1 MNLLSRHRFLLMAIA
16 TVLALP
22 VVLTSASL
30 ATEVLIFALAA
41 LGCNLLLGYTGLMSF
56 GQGIFLGLGS
66 YAAGLMLLHLKVPLP
81 VALATAVIV
90 GAVAALLVGWLSIR
104 QRGVYFVMLTLAFAQ
119 MFYFLAYTMQNITG
133 GDNGLLNIPRPQL
146 SAFGT
151 TLVPTTTPWQYYGLV
166 AMIFV
171 VVFAILQRVVDSVFG
186 RTLLAIR
193 DNEVRAAAIGYDIK
207 SFKLIAFMISGA
219 VTGLA
224 GALYAMMTGIA
235 PLSNIE
241 YHASESI
248 LIMTIIGGTGNLF
261 ASVLGA
267 AFYILVGDWLSSLW
281 PRWLMLLGLLLIAVA
296 LGMQKGLWGLG
307 QQIGRRLGW
316 RDRGTG
322 AAATTA
328 RHASPAPALQPTLGV
343 VSSDKEPTA

>member
-1 MNLLSRHRFLLMAIA
+1 MNVLKRYRYLLLSIV
-16 TVLALP
+16 TVLLLP
-22 VVLTSASL
+22 AMLSSASL

-66 YAAGLMLLHLKVPLP
+66 YAAGLALLYMRVPL
-81 VALATAVIV
+81 LAAVLAAMVV
-90 GAVAALLVGWLSIR
+90 GAVAALVVGWFSIR

-119 MFYFLAYTMQNITG
+119 MFYFLAYTLKDITG
-133 GDNGLLNIPRPQL
+133 GDNGLLNIPRPPL
-146 SAFGT
+146 ALFGI
-151 TLVPTTTPWQYYGLV
+151 TLIPTSTPWQYYSVV
-166 AMIFV
+166 AVIFV
-171 VVFAILQRVVDSVFG
+171 IAFALLQRVADSVLG

-193 DNEVRAAAIGYDIK
+193 DNETRAAAIGYDIK

-224 GALYAMMTGIA
+224 GALYAMLTGIA

-248 LIMTIIGGTGNLF
+248 LIMTVIGGTGNLF

-267 AFYILVGDWLSSLW
+267 AFYVLLGDWLSTLW
-281 PRWLMLLGLLLIAVA
+281 PRWLMLLGILLIAVS
-296 LGMQKGLWGLG
+296 LYMQKGLWGLG
-307 QQIGRRLGW
+307 VQLVQRLKPYRAP
-316 RDRGTG
+316 RD
-322 AAATTA
+322 
-328 RHASPAPALQPTLGV
+328 ASGV
-343 VSSDKEPTA
+343 KQEKN

>member
-1 MNLLSRHRFLLMAIA
+1 MHLLSRYRFVLLAIV
-16 TVLALP
+16 TVL
-22 VVLTSASL
+22 VLRVTLASASL

-66 YAAGLMLLHLKVPLP
+66 YTAGLLLLHLQVSLP
-81 VALATAVIV
+81 VALAGATLV
-90 GAVAALLVGWLSIR
+90 GAAAALLVGWLSIR

-119 MFYFLAYTMQNITG
+119 MFYFLAYTMQGVTG

-146 SAFGT
+146 SLGGI
-151 TLVPTTTPWQYYGLV
+151 TLLPTSTPWQYYGLV
-166 AMIFV
+166 GLIFV
-171 VVFAILQRVVDSVFG
+171 LVFAVLQRVVDSVFG

-193 DNEVRAAAIGYDIK
+193 DNEVRAAAVGYDVK
-207 SFKLIAFMISGA
+207 AFKLVAFMMSGA

-224 GALYAMMTGIA
+224 GALSAMMTGIA

-267 AFYILVGDWLSSLW
+267 AFYLLVGDWLSSIW
-281 PRWLMLLGLLLIAVA
+281 PRWLMLLGLLLIAIS

-307 QQIGRRLGW
+307 QQIGQRLAGRRAP
-316 RDRGTG
+316 RQVVD
-322 AAATTA
+322 AAAA
-328 RHASPAPALQPTLGV
+328 DERQAS
-343 VSSDKEPTA
+343 

>member
-1 MNLLSRHRFLLMAIA
+1 MKLILRYRFVLMAVA
-16 TVLALP
+16 TVLVLRLF
-22 VVLTSASL
+22 LTSASL

-66 YAAGLMLLHLKVPLP
+66 YAGGLMLLHLKAPLS
-81 VALATAVIV
+81 VALLVAIIV
-90 GAVAALLVGWLSIR
+90 GAIAALLVGWLSIR
-104 QRGVYFVMLTLAFAQ
+104 QRGVFFVMLTLGFAQ
-119 MFYFLAYTMQNITG
+119 MFYFLAYTMQGITG
-133 GDNGLLNIPRPQL
+133 GDNGLLNIPRPNL
-146 SAFGT
+146 TLFGT
-151 TLVPTTTPWQYYGLV
+151 TIWPTATPWQYFSLV
-166 AMIFV
+166 AVIFIG
-171 VVFAILQRVVDSVFG
+171 VFALLQRVADSVFG

-207 SFKLIAFMISGA
+207 TFKLIAFMISGA

-235 PLSNIE
+235 PLSSIE

-267 AFYILVGDWLSSLW
+267 AFYLLVGDWLSSLW
-281 PRWLMLLGLLLIAVA
+281 PRWLMLLGVLLIAIA

-307 QQIGRRLGW
+307 QQIGRLLKG
-316 RDRGTG
+316 
-322 AAATTA
+322 
-328 RHASPAPALQPTLGV
+328 RHAP
-343 VSSDKEPTA
+343 

>member
-1 MNLLSRHRFLLMAIA
+1 MKTLKSCRYLLLAIA
-16 TVLALP
+16 TVLLLP
-22 VVLTSASL
+22 ATLSSASL
-30 ATEVLIFALAA
+30 ATEILIFALAA

-66 YAAGLMLLHLKVPLP
+66 YAAGLALLHWHVPLLP
-81 VALATAVIV
+81 ALFAAMLI
-90 GAVAALLVGWLSIR
+90 GALAALLVGALAIR

-119 MFYFLAYTMQNITG
+119 MFYFLAYTLQDVTG

-146 SAFGT
+146 SAFGI
-151 TLVPTTTPWQYYGLV
+151 TLMPTESPWQYYSFV
-166 AMIFV
+166 ALIFV
-171 VVFAILQRVVDSVFG
+171 LVFALLQRVVDSVLG

-193 DNEVRAAAIGYDIK
+193 DNETRAAAIGYNIK

-224 GALYAMMTGIA
+224 GALYAMLIGIA

-267 AFYILVGDWLSSLW
+267 AFYLLVGDWLSMLW
-281 PRWLMLLGLLLIAVA
+281 PRWLMLLGFLLIAVS
-296 LGMQKGLWGLG
+296 LYMQQGLWGLG
-307 QQIGRRLGW
+307 QKIFALVPGQ
-316 RDRGTG
+316 RGQ
-322 AAATTA
+322 
-328 RHASPAPALQPTLGV
+328 RNQDQ
-343 VSSDKEPTA
+343 SS

>member
-1 MNLLSRHRFLLMAIA
+1 MNLLKRHRFVLMAMAAVLILPL
-16 TVLALP
+16 TVKSP
-22 VVLTSASL
+22 SL

-66 YAAGLMLLHLKVPLP
+66 YAGGLMLLRLHVPLP
-81 VALATAVIV
+81 VALLTAMAV
-90 GAVAALLVGWLSIR
+90 GASAALLVGWFAIR

-119 MFYFLAYTMQNITG
+119 MFYFLAYSLQDLTG
-133 GDNGLLNIPRPQL
+133 GDNGLLNIPRPPVTV
-146 SAFGT
+146 FGT
-151 TLVPTTTPWQYYGLV
+151 LLLPTATPWQYYTLV
-166 AMIFV
+166 ALIFL
-171 VVFAILQRVVDSVFG
+171 VVFALLQRVVNSVFG

-235 PLSNIE
+235 PLSSIE

-248 LIMTIIGGTGNLF
+248 LIMTVIGGTGNLF

-267 AFYILVGDWLSSLW
+267 AFYILFGDWLSSLW
-281 PRWLMLLGLLLIAVA
+281 PRWLMLLGILLIAVSLA
-296 LGMQKGLWGLG
+296 MQKGLWGLIE
-307 QQIGRRLGW
+307 QIGRRL
-316 RDRGTG
+316 R
-322 AAATTA
+322 
-328 RHASPAPALQPTLGV
+328 PAEKQP
-343 VSSDKEPTA
+343 